1 MVFVL
6 VLWLGFRCLS
16 AVLRL
21 FCCFS
26 SFVNS
31 VVAVFVFVVCYAAGF
46 VGLCYMFAV
55 GSLWFCCLGVFGW
68 LLVGWVCDC
77 C

>member
-1 MVFVL
+1 MFLYVMP
-6 VLWLGFRCLS
+6 
-16 AVLRL
+16 
-21 FCCFS
+21 
-26 SFVNS
+26 
-31 VVAVFVFVVCYAAGF
+31 AGF

-55 GSLWFCCLGVFGW
+55 GGLWFCCLGVLDE